1 MAVVLPGLEIRKPEH
16 SDLEQACDVF
26 ARSIA
31 LAFAE
36 EGITAEAPAEIAF
49 KQELLRRAVQ
59 ADDSELVF
67 FVARLAGKVI
77 GTISYGPCG
86 EDIRRC
92 TAGEL
97 AEVGELG
104 SLYVLPEFQ
113 GQCVASALIA
123 KMAAYLQSRGVQRF
137 ALDCGLKQAQAKWR
151 QKFGPPYKVVKDYWG
166 PGAHHMIWL
175 CSTADYVPGQG
186 REKGVRLRDQE
197 LTIRA
202 ATAEDADLLC
212 QWWNDGEV
220 MRFSGFP
227 LGLGLT
233 REDVLKLFTGNDPA
247 QHRLILEVAGEP
259 VGEMNY
265 RDLGG
270 QTAQIGIKI
279 CSAQC
284 RERGYGTRF
293 LRLLI
298 GYLFGAGG
306 YKKVVL
312 DTNVKNTRAQ
322 HVYEKLGFRK
332 VATRIDCW
340 RDQLGELQ
348 SFIDYELTPEE
359 FVHE

>member
-36 EGITAEAPAEIAF
+36 EGITAEAPAEIAY

-59 ADDSELVF
+59 AGDSELVF

-113 GQCVASALIA
+113 GQGVASALIA

-175 CSTADYVPGQG
+175 CSPADYVPGQG

-220 MRFSGFP
+220 MR
-227 LGLGLT
+227 
-233 REDVLKLFTGNDPA
+233 
-247 QHRLILEVAGEP
+247 I
-259 VGEMNY
+259 
-265 RDLGG
+265 
-270 QTAQIGIKI
+270 
-279 CSAQC
+279 
-284 RERGYGTRF
+284 
-293 LRLLI
+293 
-298 GYLFGAGG
+298 
-306 YKKVVL
+306 
-312 DTNVKNTRAQ
+312 
-322 HVYEKLGFRK
+322 
-332 VATRIDCW
+332 
-340 RDQLGELQ
+340 LQ